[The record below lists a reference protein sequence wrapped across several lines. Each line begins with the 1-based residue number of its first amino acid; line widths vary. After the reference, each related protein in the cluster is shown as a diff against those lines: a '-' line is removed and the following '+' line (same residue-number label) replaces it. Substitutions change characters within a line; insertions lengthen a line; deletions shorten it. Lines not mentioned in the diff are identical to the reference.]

1 MESLNKVGIM
11 GGTFNPVHNGHI
23 ALAQCAYETLSLDKV
38 LFMPSGKSYMKNDVL
53 DAEHRIAM
61 IERAIAPYPYF
72 ELSNIEVNRAGN
84 TYTYETLELL
94 KQQHPQ
100 IRYYFIMGADSLFHI
115 ETWKNPEVIFSLSTL
130 VCSVRDEYHMEE
142 LENKRDELIRKG
154 ADVILLQMPKIDISS
169 SDIRNR
175 VARGLTINEF
185 VPDSVSRY
193 ILQEHLYEE
202 DKEIS

>member
-1 MESLNKVGIM
+1 M
-11 GGTFNPVHNGHI
+11 
-23 ALAQCAYETLSLDKV
+23 
-38 LFMPSGKSYMKNDVL
+38 
-53 DAEHRIAM
+53 
-61 IERAIAPYPYF
+61 
-72 ELSNIEVNRAGN
+72 NRAGN

-130 VCSVRDEYHMEE
+130 VCSVRDEYHM
-142 LENKRDELIRKG
+142 IRKG

-193 ILQEHLYEE
+193 ISQEHLYEE

>member
-1 MESLNKVGIM
+1 M
-11 GGTFNPVHNGHI
+11 
-23 ALAQCAYETLSLDKV
+23 
-38 LFMPSGKSYMKNDVL
+38 
-53 DAEHRIAM
+53 
-61 IERAIAPYPYF
+61 
-72 ELSNIEVNRAGN
+72 
-84 TYTYETLELL
+84 
-94 KQQHPQ
+94 
-100 IRYYFIMGADSLFHI
+100 
-115 ETWKNPEVIFSLSTL
+115 
-130 VCSVRDEYHMEE
+130 RDEYHMEE

-193 ILQEHLYEE
+193 ISQEHLYEE